1 MTLPSRAFN
10 APLVSFAKS
19 KFSSSSHKG
28 LNPIIFPMGHDFST
42 FKKTA
47 KSRFEFAEIDAN
59 KLSDAIK
66 NATPEERKKRQHLS
80 TYREHWLQ

>member
-10 APLVSFAKS
+10 ASFVSFAKS
-19 KFSSSSHKG
+19 KFQSLYKG
-28 LNPIIFPMGHDFST
+28 LNSIIFPMGHDFST
-42 FKKTA
+42 FKKLA
-47 KSRFEFAEIDAN
+47 KSGFEFTEIDAN
-59 KLSDAIK
+59 KLSNAPK